1 MSQKRTYKQYSQEFK
16 EEVVALVTEQGYS
29 VPKAAESVGVKS
41 SLVYKWKDKIE
52 SEKQGE
58 SLSVDERSELIRLR
72 KENKELKMEK
82 EILKKAA
89 DGTFTIHITLIDFQA
104 IGRVVKDF
112 IQIRKAIWSFSFNFF
127 FPYERRC
134 NGCCERYSRCNE
146 ISV

>member
-1 MSQKRTYKQYSQEFK
+1 MNAQSQQSVGLKALKIHKFLILKDK
-16 EEVVALVTEQGYS
+16 EEFVENINSLQINELQNKSDRLLV
-29 VPKAAESVGVKS
+29 
-41 SLVYKWKDKIE
+41 
-52 SEKQGE
+52 
-58 SLSVDERSELIRLR
+58 RLR